1 MYSIS
6 QCHSYCSSI
15 NVPNIHQKII
25 PSSRDC
31 CRKGQKNKRQGSR
44 LEHTYAYIY
53 KVIEM
58 TGLCLIISFIHA
70 SGKGETRRCQA
81 DGRSWDKIATKGAG
95 KRNQAEQG
103 KWGQGEETMSE
114 WVQPKTLRVKK
125 KYKCKAE
132 TTGSRGVQERPVRCF
147 DSSIL
152 RQELHTPPAS
162 HTPLVG
168 PMSWPEWHQLKRHSS
183 LSLWL
188 MHHFNYTGCAGPG
201 LVVPIGLAA
210 QLRASEDNRGVPG
223 EPLQPLALAP
233 APA

>member
-1 MYSIS
+1 MYNIS

-15 NVPNIHQKII
+15 NVSNTHQKII

-31 CRKGQKNKRQGSR
+31 CRKGQKNERQGSR

-53 KVIEM
+53 KVIET

-70 SGKGETRRCQA
+70 SGKVETRRCQA
-81 DGRSWDKIATKGAG
+81 NGRSWDKMATKGAG

-132 TTGSRGVQERPVRCF
+132 TSGSRGVQERPVRCF

-152 RQELHTPPAS
+152 RQELHTLRHLTHPWQAPC
-162 HTPLVG
+162 HG
-168 PMSWPEWHQLKRHSS
+168 PNDTNWNARAPYLYG
-183 LSLWL
+183 LCTILI
-188 MHHFNYTGCAGPG
+188 T
-201 LVVPIGLAA
+201 LVV
-210 QLRASEDNRGVPG
+210 
-223 EPLQPLALAP
+223 LALGRLSP
-233 APA
+233 QGWLPSSGPVKITGVSLGSPFSL